1 MKLEDLE
8 KHLDLLKQM
17 FIEKQKMMEQL
28 QKDGPGPEA
37 PAPAAAPAAP
47 APAPAEPAT
56 AST

>member
-28 QKDGPGPEA
+28 DGATP
-37 PAPAAAPAAP
+37 AAPAAP
-47 APAPAEPAT
+47 VPVDFKN
-56 AST
+56 